1 LRFVTIS
8 LLNVQMVINQKQ
20 ISFDFLEANN
30 YSNEQSIY

>member
-1 LRFVTIS
+1 
-8 LLNVQMVINQKQ
+8 MVINQKQ